1 MRKKSSTSYYQ
12 SPPRRA
18 GTRLYRYVL
27 LLLALWA
34 AGYPAQAQTEKRI
47 YTVGNSVTDGVNF
60 AGFKALAE
68 SRGYVH
74 TLARHMIPGAPLS
87 WLWDNQNSGF
97 TESPY
102 GAPNNAFPN
111 YTWDAITLQPFDRMI
126 EGSDGDRQM
135 ARNYINLARG
145 KSPNVQFYIYSR
157 YPRKKDGLAE
167 TAANWNSLWLA
178 QYTGG
183 YDGTNETRDFFED
196 LTTAVRADY
205 AGTGLKQPLMIPLG
219 QAMHALNNKMAA
231 GQVPG
236 FSNIWQV
243 YADGIHMTN
252 VGSYI
257 VACSFFATIYKESP
271 VGLPVPSQYGTI
283 ANAVRDI
290 IQQTV
295 WETVTNNSSWTGV
308 SGGTV
313 SVTGVSVSPTSL
325 SLTLNQTGQLTPTI
339 SPANATNKTVSWSS
353 SNTGVATVSA
363 TGLVTGVAVG
373 TATITVTTQD
383 GARTATA
390 SVTVSSNAVPVT
402 GVSVAP
408 TSVTVNTGNTT
419 TLTATVAPAN
429 ASNKNVSWSSGNTAV
444 ATVSSTGV
452 VTGVSAGTA
461 TITVT
466 TQDGA
471 RTATSAVT
479 VTANSKPVAVISATP
494 TSGTAP
500 LAVQFSAG
508 NSTDPNPGDF
518 ILGFDWDFG
527 DGSPRANSNA
537 PSHTYTTAGT
547 YTVTL
552 RVMDNH
558 DLYSDPVSRT
568 ITVGAG
574 GSIVREYWTGV
585 TGTTVAEIPVTAN
598 PTGTDNLSSLE
609 GPTNWA
615 DNYGSRIRA
624 FITPA
629 TTGTYT
635 FYIAGDDNSQL
646 FLGTNDSPATKTKI
660 AEVTGWT
667 LPREWNKYTT
677 QTSTARSLT
686 AGTRYYVEVLH
697 KEGGGGDNVAVGW
710 TGPGISAITVIGG
723 SVLSPYTTT
732 GLSGTYKLTARHSNK
747 ALDVANS
754 ATQDGA
760 NVQQWTDNGTFAQQW
775 IITAT
780 TDGFYRLL
788 NRGSNKALEVANFSL
803 ADGGNVQQWT
813 YTGVNSQQWKIEATT
828 DGFHRLINRES
839 GKALDV
845 AGVSTADGANVHQ
858 WTYLGGGNQQWRLT
872 QLSTATSRV
881 ASVEADGAE
890 TGNALRVYP
899 NPVTTGRLTL
909 QLNAREKGNATVTLT
924 GATGRVTVRAQL
936 PVQAGEN
943 TLTLSTGGSAS
954 GLYLLTVT
962 EGSRRI
968 VKKIHVQ

>member
-1 MRKKSSTSYYQ
+1 MKKSSTSYPS
-12 SPPRRA
+12 SPWRRA
-18 GTRLYRYVL
+18 GTQLYRYVL
-27 LLLALWA
+27 LLLGFWA
-34 AGYPAQAQTEKRI
+34 AGQAQAQTEKRI

-60 AGFKALAE
+60 EGFKALAE

-97 TESPY
+97 IVEPY
-102 GAPNNAFPN
+102 GPPNNAFPN

-126 EGSDGDRQM
+126 EGTDGDRQM
-135 ARNYINLARG
+135 ARNYINLTRS
-145 KSPNVQFYIYSR
+145 KSPDVQFYIYSR

-196 LTTAVRADY
+196 LTTAVRTDY
-205 AGTGLKQPLMIPLG
+205 AGTTLKQPLMIPLG
-219 QAMHALNNKMAA
+219 QAMHALNIKMAA

-236 FSNIWQV
+236 FSSIWQV
-243 YADGIHMTN
+243 YSDGIHMTGT
-252 VGSYI
+252 GSYI
-257 VACSFFATIYKESP
+257 VACTFFATIYKESP

-283 ANAVRDI
+283 SNTTRDI

-295 WETVTNNSSWTGV
+295 WETVTGNSSWTGV

-313 SVTGVSVSPTSL
+313 GVTGVAVSPASLALTINQTGQLTATISPANATNKNVSWSSGNTAVATVSTAGVVTGVAAGSATITVTTQDGSRTATASVAVSSTAVPVTGVSVSPTS
-325 SLTLNQTGQLTPTI
+325 
-339 SPANATNKTVSWSS
+339 A
-353 SNTGVATVSA
+353 
-363 TGLVTGVAVG
+363 
-373 TATITVTTQD
+373 
-383 GARTATA
+383 
-390 SVTVSSNAVPVT
+390 
-402 GVSVAP
+402 
-408 TSVTVNTGNTT
+408 TVNTRNTT

-444 ATVSSTGV
+444 ATVSAAGV

-466 TQDGA
+466 TQDGS
-471 RTATSAVT
+471 RTATSTIT

-494 TSGTAP
+494 TSGAAP
-500 LAVQFSAG
+500 LAVQFSAA

-537 PSHTYTTAGT
+537 PSHTYTAAGT

-558 DLYSDPVSRT
+558 DLYSDPVSTT
-568 ITVGAG
+568 ITVSAG
-574 GSIVREYWTGV
+574 GSIVREYWTGI
-585 TGTTVAEIPVTAN
+585 TGNSVAAIPVTTA

-609 GPTNWA
+609 GPTNWG
-615 DNYGSRIRA
+615 DSYGSRIRA
-624 FITPA
+624 FLTPA
-629 TTGTYT
+629 TSGAYT
-635 FYIAGDDNSQL
+635 FYISGDDNCQL

-660 AEVTGWT
+660 AEVTDWT
-667 LPREWNKYTT
+667 TPREWAKQTT
-677 QTSTARSLT
+677 QRSAAVNLT

-697 KEGGGGDNVAVGW
+697 KEGAGGDNVAVGW
-710 TGPGISAITVIGG
+710 TGPGISTITVIGG
-723 SVLSPYTTT
+723 SVLSPYTT
-732 GLSGTYKLTARHSNK
+732 GFSGTYKLTARHSNK

-754 ATQDGA
+754 STADGG
-760 NVQQWTDNGTFAQQW
+760 NVQQWTDNGSQAQQW
-775 IITAT
+775 IITPT
-780 TDGFYRLL
+780 TDGFYKLV
-788 NRGSNKALEVANFSL
+788 NKGSNKALEVGGFSL
-803 ADGGNVQQWT
+803 ADGGNVQQWS
-813 YTGVNSQQWKIEATT
+813 YVGVNSQQWKIEATT

-858 WTYLGGGNQQWRLT
+858 WTYGGGGNQQWRLT
-872 QLSTATSRV
+872 QLSTATARV
-881 ASVEADGAE
+881 AADGADAL
-890 TGNALRVYP
+890 TGTLRVYP
-899 NPVTTGRLTL
+899 NPVTGGRLTL
-909 QLNAREKGNATVTLT
+909 QLKAREKGQATVTLT
-924 GATGRVTVRAQL
+924 GVRGQVTVRAQI
-936 PVQAGEN
+936 PVEAGEN
-943 TLTLSTGGSAS
+943 TVSLSTSGSAS

-962 EGSRRI
+962 EGNHRI